1 MDILQPDSLDREGV
15 EAGRPVE
22 PVVSALQSLYRAYQK
37 SAVYPAGHPSIPEAI
52 DRAAGRLEAS
62 MESREALIIGVT
74 PDHLCLDEQ
83 RLVEA
88 GELLESLAGI
98 LHEQDVAAV
107 EFHCGVRSFELEAF
121 IEVLARAQRER
132 LKGHS
137 FRQALRDGNVKHI
150 RIRPVDYA
158 ALQFEAGL
166 HGDDSGADET
176 WEALSRALTEPDG
189 LPAEGIGGL
198 AGDIDRTIGRHEG
211 AGAGRLRE
219 RVHSVVSRLGEFE
232 GEQRESLRR
241 RLSEFVNAL
250 SPGLRRDL
258 LRLDPYALDIPL
270 ALLNELAEDLPAPE
284 LLEALEQVDRAAGK
298 APDELLILLNKL
310 VRTCEGNPNLD
321 SKLRET
327 LADWG
332 VSPDALSEDRIGLQ
346 EALEEIFLS
355 RSESEF
361 NPEAYQALLENL
373 SRHNLEGLGTPSVAK
388 YRNPADPL
396 DVRLHAA
403 ELAVAL
409 LGLPDGEKHRTGL
422 FGYVGSQTD
431 MLLDHCKFT
440 VVHEATLAART
451 DKLLQNDCHTTRKA
465 AAGYLAG
472 FEQID
477 RIDRILSLAME
488 GKGLPADA
496 INLLRMSGE
505 VALSRTIDLLG
516 SDTPPELGTALR
528 GFILEQGGDRLEL
541 ALRERLHSSWSAM
554 KPVFR
559 LIAAL
564 PDDAARPLLEILFD
578 HSEFGVRR
586 DALRALCER
595 EDPAGNDDRYLARAM
610 DDPNHR
616 VVLTASRRLAE
627 RGDARSLDR
636 ILRYILG
643 ELPCGRPTA
652 EDVQRLADFL
662 IAKGEPGLSRL
673 CLALTQLSKHTRLAR
688 TTYGLVGKLRPYR
701 AHAEVGEALAR
712 WKRSPA
718 GLLRFFISDPANA
731 GEAKS

>member
-15 EAGRPVE
+15 GAGSLIE
-22 PVVSALQSLYRAYQK
+22 PVVSALQSLFRAYQK
-37 SAVYPAGHPSIPEAI
+37 SAIYPAGHPSIPEAI
-52 DRAAGRLEAS
+52 HRAAGKLDAS
-62 MESREALIIGVT
+62 MESRQALIIGVS
-74 PDHLCLDEQ
+74 PDQLCLDEH

-107 EFHCGVRSFELEAF
+107 EFHCGVRDFELEAL
-121 IEVLARAQRER
+121 IEVLARARR
-132 LKGHS
+132 DSLKGHS
-137 FRQALRDGNVKHI
+137 LRQALHDQNVKHI

-158 ALQFEAGL
+158 ALDFEPGV
-166 HGDDSGADET
+166 HGEDSGADEV
-176 WEALSRALTEPDG
+176 WEALSHALTAPDAV
-189 LPAEGIGGL
+189 PAGGVTEL
-198 AGDIDRTIGRHEG
+198 ALEIDRTIDRHEG
-211 AGAGRLRE
+211 TGAGRLRE
-219 RVHSVVSRLGEFE
+219 RVHSVVSRLGEYE
-232 GEQRESLRR
+232 GARRKGLRR

-258 LRLDPYALDIPL
+258 LRVDPYAPDIPL
-270 ALLNELAEDLPAPE
+270 ALLNELTDDLPAPE
-284 LLEALEQVDRAAGK
+284 LLEALEEVDRAAGK
-298 APDELLILLNKL
+298 TPDELLILLNKL
-310 VRTCEGNPNLD
+310 VRTCEGHPHLD
-321 SKLRET
+321 SKLRQT

-332 VSPDALSEDRIGLQ
+332 ISPDALSADRIGMQ
-346 EALEEIFLS
+346 EGLEEMFRS
-355 RSESEF
+355 RSKTEF
-361 NPEAYQALLENL
+361 NPEAYQSLLENL
-373 SRHNLEGLGTPSVAK
+373 SRHNLKGLGTPSAAK

-409 LGLPDGEKHRTGL
+409 LGVPDGEEHRTGL

-440 VVHEATLAART
+440 VVHEATIAART
-451 DKLLQNDCHTTRKA
+451 DKLLRDDCPTTRQA

-505 VALSRTIDLLG
+505 VALGRTIDLLG
-516 SDTPPELGTALR
+516 SDTPPELGAALR
-528 GFILEQGGDRLEL
+528 GFILEQGSDRLKQ
-541 ALRERLHSSWSAM
+541 ALRERLNSSWSAM
-554 KPVFR
+554 KPMFKLV
-559 LIAAL
+559 AAL
-564 PDDAARPLLEILFD
+564 PDDAALPLLEMLFE

-595 EDPAGNDDRYLARAM
+595 ENSAGNDGRYLAQAM
-610 DDPNHR
+610 NDSNHR
-616 VVLTASRRLAE
+616 VVLTASRRLAD
-627 RGDARSLDR
+627 RGDPGSLDL

-662 IAKGEPGLSRL
+662 IAAGEPGLSRL
-673 CLALTQLSKHTRLAR
+673 CRALTQLSKHARLAR
-688 TTYGLVGKLRPYR
+688 TAYGLVGRLRPYR
-701 AHAEVGEALAR
+701 AHDEVGEALAR

-731 GEAKS
+731 GEVKS

>member
-15 EAGRPVE
+15 GAGRLVE

-37 SAVYPAGHPSIPEAI
+37 SAIYPAGHPSIPEAI
-52 DRAAGRLEAS
+52 DRAADKLDAS
-62 MESREALIIGVT
+62 MESRQALIIGIT
-74 PDHLCLDEQ
+74 PDHLCLDEH
-83 RLVEA
+83 RLIEA
-88 GELLESLAGI
+88 GVLLESLAGI

-107 EFHCGVRSFELEAF
+107 EFHCGVRGFELEAF
-121 IEVLARAQRER
+121 IEVLARAQRDR

-137 FRQALRDGNVKHI
+137 LRQALHDRNVKHI

-158 ALQFEAGL
+158 ALHFEPGL
-166 HGDDSGADET
+166 HGEDSGADEA
-176 WEALSRALTEPDG
+176 WETLYRALTDPDAI
-189 LPAEGIGGL
+189 PAEGMTGL
-198 AGDIDRTIGRHEG
+198 ALDIDRTIDRHEG

-219 RVHSVVSRLGEFE
+219 RIHAVVDRLGEC
-232 GEQRESLRR
+232 GGVQREGLRR
-241 RLSEFVNAL
+241 RLSEFVSAL

-258 LRLDPYALDIPL
+258 LRLDPYAPDIPL

-284 LLEALEQVDRAAGK
+284 LLEALEEVDRTAGK
-298 APDELLILLNKL
+298 TPDELLILLNKL
-310 VRTCEGNPNLD
+310 VRTCKGHPSLD

-332 VSPDALSEDRIGLQ
+332 VSSDALSADRIGMQ
-346 EALEEIFLS
+346 EALEEVFRS
-355 RSESEF
+355 RTENEF

-409 LGLPDGEKHRTGL
+409 LELPEGEEHRTGL
-422 FGYVGSQTD
+422 FAYVGSRTD

-440 VVHEATLAART
+440 VVHEATIAART
-451 DKLLQNDCHTTRKA
+451 DKLLQDDCPTTRRA

-477 RIDRILSLAME
+477 RIDRILGLAME

-505 VALSRTIDLLG
+505 VALGRTIDLLG

-528 GFILEQGGDRLEL
+528 GFILEQGGDRLER

-559 LIAAL
+559 LVAAL
-564 PDDAARPLLEILFD
+564 PDDAARPLLEMLFE

-595 EDPAGNDDRYLARAM
+595 EGPAGNDDRYLTCAM
-610 DDPNHR
+610 NDPNHR

-627 RGDARSLDR
+627 RGDARSLDL
-636 ILRYILG
+636 ILEYILG

-662 IAKGEPGLSRL
+662 IATGEPGLSRL
-673 CLALTQLSKHTRLAR
+673 CDALTRLSKHARLAR
-688 TTYGLVGKLRPYR
+688 TAYGLVGKLRPYR
-701 AHAEVGEALAR
+701 THESVCEALAR

-718 GLLRFFISDPANA
+718 GLLRFFISDPAGT
-731 GEAKS
+731 GEVNS